1 MCPDSMTFA
10 FANTDRNFPHH
21 CAASKSFS
29 ERDSAIVVS
38 QMELRFPMSAL
49 QKEKIIIETLFV
61 HFSRKCIRKVTR
73 KMN

>member
-1 MCPDSMTFA
+1 MTFA

-38 QMELRFPMSAL
+38 QQMELRYPMSAL
-49 QKEKIIIETLFV
+49 QKGKIIIETLFA

>member
-1 MCPDSMTFA
+1 MTFA

-38 QMELRFPMSAL
+38 QQMELRYPMSAL
-49 QKEKIIIETLFV
+49 QKGKIIIETLFV